1 MSNDAVQRWKTFL
14 EKVRTRFGEVMAEAD
29 AGLDELIATEVID
42 PGPVAAATNEVKG
55 RLFGLRDKI
64 EPAWKKLEAEI
75 GEAQRDLEDLGRE
88 LETEILR
95 AADEFDEA
103 VRKKQLARLEE
114 LAKEELAARDLKCT
128 RCGAKLP
135 EPVVQHRT
143 ENVTCTHCQAVN
155 TVRPGPAMAM
165 AAALRPRPKK

>member
-1 MSNDAVQRWKTFL
+1 MSDAPQRWRSFL
-14 EKVRTRFGEVMAEAD
+14 DKVRARLKEVLAEAD

-64 EPAWKKLEAEI
+64 GPAWTKLEAEL
-75 GEAQRDLEDLGRE
+75 GDAHAHLEDLGRT
-88 LETEILR
+88 LEREILD
-95 AADEFDEA
+95 AADAFDDV
-103 VRKKQLARLEE
+103 VRKKQLARLEV
-114 LAKEELAARDLKCT
+114 LAREELAARDLKCT
-128 RCGAKLP
+128 RCGAQLP
-135 EPVVQHRT
+135 EPAVQHRT

>member
-1 MSNDAVQRWKTFL
+1 MSNAVERWQGFL
-14 EKVRTRFGEVMAEAD
+14 DKVRARFKEVLTEAD

-64 EPAWKKLEAEI
+64 GPAWTKLEAEI

-88 LETEILR
+88 LETEILK
-95 AADEFDEA
+95 AADEFDDI

-114 LAKEELAARDLKCT
+114 LAKEELAARVLKCT
-128 RCGAKLP
+128 RCGAQLP
-135 EPVVQHRT
+135 EPAVLHRT

-155 TVRPGPAMAM
+155 TVRPGPATAM